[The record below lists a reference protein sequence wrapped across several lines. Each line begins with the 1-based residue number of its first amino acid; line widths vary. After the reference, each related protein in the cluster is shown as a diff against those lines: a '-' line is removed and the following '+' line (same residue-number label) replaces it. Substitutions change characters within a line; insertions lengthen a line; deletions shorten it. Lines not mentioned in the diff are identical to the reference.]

1 MNIIIAVIK
10 ITIYG
15 ASIKINKINIIE
27 DIIAIVIIIIII
39 SSNIYIIDLVIRKSL
54 SINVLDP

>member
-15 ASIKINKINIIE
+15 ANIKINKINITE